1 MHFPC
6 GQDNGATFQ
15 FQGKMSVYCGQHRVR
30 QKVNLLLLV
39 LPLLLLLL
47 LLILLPQVDLL
58 PTPPDKECVICYE
71 PVQDSS
77 LPWLHLRAPCCG
89 RHLHRY

>member
-30 QKVNLLLLV
+30 QKVCLLLL
-39 LPLLLLLL
+39 PLYFSCSYYFSCF
-47 LLILLPQVDLL
+47 QVDLL

-77 LPWLHLRAPCCG
+77 SPWLHLRAPCCG